1 MPSNPQSRDAAHGS
15 VDGVTREQ
23 RNEGSTSNA
32 AQQKEDKDST
42 VVHLDLLA
50 PIPEQ
55 KRVCLAW
62 DNISAYVPGLMIPTN
77 PILEASK
84 TLQRA
89 ITFQKPNEQTSAP
102 PKKQVRTSLKT
113 TRRTYT
119 CQILFNI
126 GGYVH
131 PGEVAALMGPSGSG
145 KTTLISIL
153 GGRAPKYQSLG

>member
-1 MPSNPQSRDAAHGS
+1 MPSNPQSKDAAPAS

-23 RNEGSTSNA
+23 RNEGSA
-32 AQQKEDKDST
+32 AQEVQDEDST

-50 PIPEQ
+50 PIPEE

-62 DNISAYVPGLMIPTN
+62 ENISAYVPGFMIPTN
-77 PILEASK
+77 PILKASK

-89 ITFQKPNEQTSAP
+89 ITFQKPIKKKSAP

-113 TRRTYT
+113 TRRTYM
-119 CQILFNI
+119 CQILFDVS
-126 GGYVH
+126 GYVH

-153 GGRAPKYQSLG
+153 GGRAPKY

>member
-1 MPSNPQSRDAAHGS
+1 MPSNPQTKDTAHGS

-32 AQQKEDKDST
+32 VQEKQDEDAT
-42 VVHLDLLA
+42 IVHLDLLA

-62 DNISAYVPGLMIPTN
+62 EDISAYVPGLMIPTN
-77 PILEASK
+77 SILKATK

-89 ITFQKPNEQTSAP
+89 ITFQKPTTQESAP
-102 PKKQVRTSLKT
+102 PKKQVCTSLNA
-113 TRRTYT
+113 TRRTHA
-119 CQILFNI
+119 CQILFDV

-153 GGRAPKYQSLG
+153 GGRAPKYVSLT

>member
-1 MPSNPQSRDAAHGS
+1 MPSYPQSKDADHGS

-23 RNEGSTSNA
+23 RSEGSISST
-32 AQQKEDKDST
+32 AQQKQDEDST
-42 VVHLDLLA
+42 IVHLDLLA

-62 DNISAYVPGLMIPTN
+62 ENISAFVPGFTIPTN
-77 PILEASK
+77 SILKASK
-84 TLQRA
+84 MLQRA
-89 ITFQKPNEQTSAP
+89 ITFSKPIKQKSAP
-102 PKKQVRTSLKT
+102 PKKQVRTSLKA
-113 TRRTYT
+113 TRRTHA
-119 CQILFNI
+119 CQILFGI

-153 GGRAPKYQSLG
+153 GGRAPKYVSLT